1 MHYYLINSEIYLKSK
16 ISIRNIK
23 QAENILGY
31 KVKTVEF
38 ISFGKYYIGIIMN
51 KLKKYKGKIKWKN
64 YAITLI
70 MRLMK

>member
-16 ISIRNIK
+16 NSIRNIK

-38 ISFGKYYIGIIMN
+38 ISFGKYYIGIIKN
-51 KLKKYKGKIKWKN
+51 KLKIIKEKLN
-64 YAITLI
+64 ERIVQ
-70 MRLMK
+70 